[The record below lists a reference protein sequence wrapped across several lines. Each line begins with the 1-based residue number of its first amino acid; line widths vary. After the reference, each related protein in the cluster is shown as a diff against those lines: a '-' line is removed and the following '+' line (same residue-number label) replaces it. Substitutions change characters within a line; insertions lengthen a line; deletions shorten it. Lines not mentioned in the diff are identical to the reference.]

1 MDPTLSSSP
10 PVLSPPRG
18 RDHELVSYV
27 GRHGVVSIG
36 HVMAALGVGQASAY
50 RRVAAC
56 IDRGLLERLEL
67 LRREPNLLRA
77 TRAGLSY
84 AGLGLPVAVVSPGA
98 VDHWLR
104 CASTA
109 LLLAEEFG
117 AERVI
122 TERELRLMERL
133 EGRPI
138 ASAKLGELPSGHPR
152 LHRPDLVV
160 RPESGAAQRP
170 ESLDPFGRQAP
181 SSSRTQG
188 GGRASARACP
198 DAEARSEHLRLSSVR
213 SSESR
218 GQATDE
224 VHQRAARTEDTEMRS
239 APGVQKPIAV
249 EVELT
254 PKAPRRLISIVR
266 AWRGADCVAEVR
278 YLCEPGVTRRA
289 VDLAIDKTYASPK
302 VRASEVVAR

>member
-1 MDPTLSSSP
+1 MDLQLAVP
-10 PVLSPPRG
+10 PAALSPPRS
-18 RDHELVSYV
+18 RDHQLVSYV
-27 GRHGVVSIG
+27 GRHGVVSIR

-56 IDRGLLERLEL
+56 IDRGLLERLQL

-84 AGLGLPVAVVSPGA
+84 AGLGLPVPVVSPGA

-109 LLLAEEFG
+109 LQLTAEFG
-117 AERVI
+117 PARVI
-122 TERELRLMERL
+122 TERELRQMERL

-160 RPESGAAQRP
+160 MPESRAADRP
-170 ESLDPFGRQAP
+170 ESLDPFGLQAP

-188 GGRASARACP
+188 GPRREC
-198 DAEARSEHLRLSSVR
+198 
-213 SSESR
+213 
-218 GQATDE
+218 TE
-224 VHQRAARTEDTEMRS
+224 VHERAARTEDTEMRS
-239 APGVQKPIAV
+239 APDVQRPIAI

-254 PKAPRRLISIVR
+254 PKAPRRLLSIIR

-278 YLCEPGVTRRA
+278 YLCQPGATRRA
-289 VDLAIDKTYASPK
+289 VVLAVDKTYASPK
-302 VRASEVVAR
+302 VRVSEVVTR